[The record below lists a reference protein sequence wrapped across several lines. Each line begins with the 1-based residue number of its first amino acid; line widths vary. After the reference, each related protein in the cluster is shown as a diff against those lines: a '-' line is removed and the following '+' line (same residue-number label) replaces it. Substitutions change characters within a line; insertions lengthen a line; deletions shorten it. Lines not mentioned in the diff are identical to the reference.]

1 MSDFGKGHKTNNIFW
16 GQSSNNS
23 IGFGTHNYIPTLTKH
38 KIKEM
43 IQKINR
49 KEITV
54 AEQIKRI
61 KRPGEIETIRTQVK
75 VRTPQAKR
83 TKRYLSSL
91 EGSKTILVEKIHRAM
106 LKQDNKLISLDELDK
121 ILKEY
126 PTPVSN
132 EGELK
137 GRGKEAVLNQ
147 SVKSLQLYSNGLLK
161 FTLIVTDLGIRK
173 FTVI

>member
-1 MSDFGKGHKTNNIFW
+1 MSDWGKSHQNNNNGFGK
-16 GQSSNNS
+16 SSNNE
-23 IGFGTHNYIPTLTKH
+23 IGFGTYNYVPTFTKH

-49 KEITV
+49 KEISIK
-54 AEQIKRI
+54 EQMKRI
-61 KRPGEIETIRTQVK
+61 KTPSQRKEIQTQVK
-75 VRTPQAKR
+75 DTTR

-106 LKQDNKLISLDELDK
+106 LKQDNKLISLAELDK

-132 EGELK
+132 KGELK

-147 SVKSLQLYSNGLLK
+147 SAKSLQLYSNGLLK
-161 FTLIVTDLGIRK
+161 FTFIVTDLGIRK